1 MNNLI
6 ARNFYSQLRSLLFG
20 LLFFFI
26 LIDSGGPLGLRFLSA
41 GFAAAVGY
49 VVFIKNIKTAHNL
62 DFIILT
68 CVCALLFL
76 GGLFSAA
83 VNQIS
88 IYIYINLV
96 VFLITLPMWAISL
109 QALSVKE
116 FMSGLVCAG
125 NIFAIAVIVT
135 FVSFFFDIPYLSEH
149 IADYLKDFPGSFR
162 PHDLFGYP
170 YFIVYFQSLLTFVPL
185 AIAAYLL
192 KKRRSMFLF
201 LLILVVALSRY
212 GVFSIILIM
221 LSLNKFGEK
230 KVSKIIVCG
239 FLPFLICFLVFV
251 LISTLNNYSGYEP
264 NFESGNVRIGH
275 AISTFL
281 SFDISNFLIGQG
293 PGSFFYSLGRM
304 TEVDNTEIS
313 YLELLRK
320 YGVFWWL
327 LFFIY
332 INWIFFKLY
341 KLERYELI
349 IIIFSFIFVAASN
362 PVLTSMSFSVLFGYS
377 IAVII
382 KFSSSKK
389 RLQKD

>member
-1 MNNLI
+1 M
-6 ARNFYSQLRSLLFG
+6 S
-20 LLFFFI
+20 
-26 LIDSGGPLGLRFLSA
+26 PRFLSA
-41 GFAAAVGY
+41 GFAAVVGC
-49 VVFIKNIKTAHNL
+49 VLIIKSIRSVLNL

-76 GGLFSAA
+76 GGWFSAT
-83 VNQIS
+83 VNQIG
-88 IYIYINLV
+88 IYVYINLV
-96 VFLITLPMWAISL
+96 MFVITLPLCAISL

-116 FMSGLVCAG
+116 FMAGLVCTG
-125 NIFAIAVIVT
+125 NIFAVVVIIT
-135 FVSFFFDIPYLSEH
+135 FVSLIFDIPYLSEH
-149 IADYLKDFPGSFR
+149 IYDYLKDLSGSFMR
-162 PHDLFGYP
+162 IDLFGYP
-170 YFIVYFQSLLTFVPL
+170 YFRVYFQSLLTFVPL
-185 AIAAYLL
+185 AIAAYFL
-192 KKRRSMFLF
+192 KKRWSMFLF

-212 GVFSIILIM
+212 GVFSVILIT
-221 LSLNKFGEK
+221 LALNKFGEK
-230 KVSKIIVCG
+230 KVSKFIVYG

-251 LISTLNNYSGYEP
+251 FITSLNNYSDYEL
-264 NFESGNVRIGH
+264 NFESSNVRIGH

-293 PGSFFYSLGRM
+293 PGSFFYSLGALA
-304 TEVDNTEIS
+304 EVDNTEIS

-327 LFFIY
+327 LFFSY

-341 KLERYELI
+341 KFERYELI

-382 KFSSSKK
+382 NFSSSKK
-389 RLQKD
+389 HLQKIDSLIQCSRP